1 MVELKNTS
9 KVVVVFWGLLA
20 NGQAIVF
27 MPEQTL
33 QFAESALR
41 LKWQKFIAKYRS
53 DVQVTKI
60 DGVEPEK
67 ALEPKQDTTKPKTQK
82 PAPAKPAE
90 NKEGTPASPAPASPT
105 APAASSASGQ
115 PTSPA
120 APVTNTPTQPPA
132 AANPAPASPPKAEG
146 GGKPAASSDSSA
158 AANGGVSDE
167 GLATILSELG
177 D

>member
-41 LKWQKFIAKYRS
+41 LKWQKFIAKYHS

-67 ALEPKQDTTKPKTQK
+67 APEPTKPKTQK
-82 PAPAKPAE
+82 PAHAKPAE

-132 AANPAPASPPKAEG
+132 AANPAPTQPVVAPKEG
-146 GGKPAASSDSSA
+146 GGQPAASTDSSA
-158 AANGGVSDE
+158 ASNGGVSDE
-167 GLATILSELG
+167 GLSTILNELG
-177 D
+177 E

>member
-67 ALEPKQDTTKPKTQK
+67 APEPKQDTAKPKTQK

-90 NKEGTPASPAPASPT
+90 NKEGTPASPASPT

-132 AANPAPASPPKAEG
+132 ANPAPASPPKAEG
-146 GGKPAASSDSSA
+146 GGKPVASSDSSA

-167 GLATILSELG
+167 GLAAILSELG

>member
-20 NGQAIVF
+20 NGQAIAF
-27 MPEQTL
+27 MPDQTL

-41 LKWQKFIAKYRS
+41 LKWQKFIAKYHS

-67 ALEPKQDTTKPKTQK
+67 APEPEQDTTKPKTQK
-82 PAPAKPAE
+82 PAHAKPAE

-132 AANPAPASPPKAEG
+132 AANPAPATSPKAEG
-146 GGKPAASSDSSA
+146 SGQPASADSAAS
-158 AANGGVSDE
+158 NGGVSDE
-167 GLATILSELG
+167 GLATILNELG
-177 D
+177 N

>member
-9 KVVVVFWGLLA
+9 KAVVVFWGLLA
-20 NGQAIVF
+20 KGQAIVF

-41 LKWQKFIAKYRS
+41 LKWQKFIAKWHS

-67 ALEPKQDTTKPKTQK
+67 APEPKQDTTKPKTQK

-132 AANPAPASPPKAEG
+132 AANPAPATSPKAEG
-146 GGKPAASSDSSA
+146 SGQPASADSAAS
-158 AANGGVSDE
+158 NGGVSDE

-177 D
+177 N

>member
-41 LKWQKFIAKYRS
+41 LKWQKFIAKYHS

-60 DGVEPEK
+60 DGVEP
-67 ALEPKQDTTKPKTQK
+67 KQDTSKPKTQK

-132 AANPAPASPPKAEG
+132 AANPAPATSPKAEG
-146 GGKPAASSDSSA
+146 GGKPATADSA
-158 AANGGVSDE
+158 ASNGGVSDE

>member
-33 QFAESALR
+33 QFAESTLR
-41 LKWQKFIAKYRS
+41 LKWQKFLAKYHS

-67 ALEPKQDTTKPKTQK
+67 APEPKQDTTKPKTQK

-115 PTSPA
+115 STSPA

-132 AANPAPASPPKAEG
+132 ANPAPATPPKAEG
-146 GGKPAASSDSSA
+146 SGQPAASSDSSA

-167 GLATILSELG
+167 GLAAILSELG

>member
-20 NGQAIVF
+20 NAQAIVF

-41 LKWQKFIAKYRS
+41 LKWQKFLAKYHS

-67 ALEPKQDTTKPKTQK
+67 ASEPKQDTTKPKTQK

-105 APAASSASGQ
+105 APAA
-115 PTSPA
+115 
-120 APVTNTPTQPPA
+120 
-132 AANPAPASPPKAEG
+132 NPAPATPPKAEG
-146 GGKPAASSDSSA
+146 SGQPASADSVTS
-158 AANGGVSDE
+158 NGGVSDE
-167 GLATILSELG
+167 GLATILTELG
-177 D
+177 

>member
-9 KVVVVFWGLLA
+9 KAVVIFYGLLA

-33 QFAESALR
+33 EFAESVLR
-41 LKWQKFIAKYRS
+41 PKWQKFIAKWNS

-60 DGVEPEK
+60 DGVEPPK
-67 ALEPKQDTTKPKTQK
+67 APQDPPKPKTQK
-82 PAPAKPAE
+82 PATATPAE
-90 NKEGTPASPAPASPT
+90 NKEGTPASPSPANPT
-105 APAASSASGQ
+105 ATAGSSATGQ

-120 APVTNTPTQPPA
+120 APVTNPTTQQPP
-132 AANPAPASPPKAEG
+132 AANPAPTTPPKEG
-146 GGKPAASSDSSA
+146 SGKPTATDSA

-167 GLATILSELG
+167 GLAAILNELG

>member
-67 ALEPKQDTTKPKTQK
+67 APEPKQDTAKPKTQK

-90 NKEGTPASPAPASPT
+90 NKEGTPAS
-105 APAASSASGQ
+105 
-115 PTSPA
+115 
-120 APVTNTPTQPPA
+120 
-132 AANPAPASPPKAEG
+132 PAPASPPKAEG

-167 GLATILSELG
+167 GLAAILNELG